1 MKFTASEIAEQVGG
15 EVVGDGGI
23 ELAGFAQA
31 DAAKPGDLTFAE
43 NEKYFHLAEES
54 QASAILAPEEFASET
69 KTVIRVKNARIA
81 FARVLPLLF
90 PEKEFASGI
99 HPSAVIADSAQVAG
113 TAHIG
118 PNCVI
123 GESAAIGEQTVLEA
137 NCTVGDHSALGQA
150 VRLFANVTIYSQCRI
165 GDRVRI
171 HAGTV
176 IGSDGYGY
184 VFDQDHHRKI
194 PQVGGVVIENDVEI
208 GANCTVDRGALGDTL
223 IGEGTKIDNLVQIAH
238 NVVIGK
244 HCIIVAQNGIGGST
258 QIGEY
263 STLGGQVGVIGH
275 ITIGPKV
282 MIAARSTVLNNL
294 EGGKQYMGFP
304 AIPNFQAKRQLIA
317 AQQLPELIKR
327 VRELE
332 KQLANK
338 DKPAADDA

>member
-1 MKFTASEIAEQVGG
+1 MNYTASEIAEHIGG

-23 ELAGFAQA
+23 ELGGFAQA
-31 DAAKPGDLTFAE
+31 DAARPGDLTFAE
-43 NEKYFHLAEES
+43 NEKYFRLAEQS
-54 QASAILAPEEFASET
+54 KASAILAPGKFTSKT
-69 KTVIRVKNARIA
+69 KTVIRVKDARIA

-90 PEKEFASGI
+90 PEKQFTPGI
-99 HPSAVIADSAQVAG
+99 HPSAVIAESAQVAD
-113 TAHIG
+113 TATIG

-123 GESAAIGEQTVLEA
+123 GEGAAIGEQTVLEA
-137 NCTVGDHSALGQA
+137 NCTVGDHSTLGQA
-150 VRLFANVTIYSQCRI
+150 VRLFSNVSVYSQCKL
-165 GDRVRI
+165 GDRVRV
-171 HAGTV
+171 HAGSV

-194 PQVGGVVIENDVEI
+194 LQVGGVVIGNDVEI
-208 GANCTVDRGALGDTL
+208 GANSTVDRGALGDTV
-223 IGEGTKIDNLVQIAH
+223 IGEGTKIDNLVQIGH

-263 STLGGQVGVIGH
+263 STLSGQVGVIGH
-275 ITIGPKV
+275 IKIGPKAV
-282 MIAARSTVLNNL
+282 IAAQSCVLNDL
-294 EGGKQYMGFP
+294 DGGKQYMGFP

>member
-31 DAAKPGDLTFAE
+31 DAAKLGDLTFAE
-43 NEKYFHLAEES
+43 NEKYFRLAEES
-54 QASAILAPEEFASET
+54 PASAILAPEEFASET

-176 IGSDGYGY
+176 IGSDGFGFA
-184 VFDQDHHRKI
+184 FDGSKSVKFHQL
-194 PQVGGVVIENDVEI
+194 GGIVIGDDVEI
-208 GANCTVDRGALGDTL
+208 GAGSTIDRGALDDTVIERGVKL
-223 IGEGTKIDNLVQIAH
+223 DNMVHIGHNCRIGEHT
-238 NVVIGK
+238 VICG
-244 HCIIVAQNGIGGST
+244 CSGLGGST
-258 QIGEY
+258 IVGKY
-263 STLGGQVGVIGH
+263 CVLGGGVGVIGH
-275 ITIGPKV
+275 LSIADRVQVSARTLISRTISEPGMYSSGTGQMKT
-282 MIAARSTVLNNL
+282 AEWKRSIVRFEQLDS
-294 EGGKQYMGFP
+294 M
-304 AIPNFQAKRQLIA
+304 AKR
-317 AQQLPELIKR
+317 IKA
-327 VRELE
+327 LE
-332 KQLANK
+332 KSSGSSE
-338 DKPAADDA
+338 

>member
-1 MKFTASEIAEQVGG
+1 MSFTANEIAERVGG
-15 EVVGDGGI
+15 DVVGDGSI
-23 ELAGFAQA
+23 ELDGFAQA
-31 DAAKPGDLTFAE
+31 DAAMPGDLTFAE
-43 NEKYFHLAEES
+43 NMQFFRLAEQS
-54 QASAILAPEEFASET
+54 QANAILAPGKFTSET
-69 KTVIRVKNARIA
+69 KTVIRVKDARIA
-81 FARVLPLLF
+81 FARVLPLFF
-90 PEKEFASGI
+90 PEKQFTPGI
-99 HPSAVIADSAQVAG
+99 HPSAVIAKSADVAN
-113 TAHIG
+113 TATIG
-118 PNCVI
+118 PNCII

-137 NCTVGDHSALGQA
+137 NCTLGDQSTLGQA
-150 VRLFANVTIYSQCRI
+150 TRLFPNVSVYSKCKL

-171 HAGTV
+171 HAGSV

-194 PQVGGVVIENDVEI
+194 PQVGSVVIENDVEI
-208 GANCTVDRGALGDTL
+208 GANCTIDRGALGDTV
-223 IGEGTKIDNLVQIAH
+223 IGEGTKIDNLVQIGH

-304 AIPNFQAKRQLIA
+304 AVPNFQAKRALIA
-317 AQQLPELIKR
+317 TQQLPELIKR

-338 DKPAADDA
+338 DKPATDDA